1 LFRLEPIYPALRF
14 LARSQKGGECVES
27 VRQNE
32 PYALGKAAPHRID
45 LLTFSDLVFY
55 RVQPSTTRYDK
66 MKTPSIFLFL
76 ASTMI
81 GVTPAVL
88 SAAEEET
95 GQTVT
100 VKGEVID
107 MACYA
112 ESGASG
118 KDHADCA
125 KTCISAGL
133 PVGLKSEDGKIYLLI
148 GDHKPMNNE
157 LANYAAQT
165 ITVKGKAVSRD
176 GVNMIENAE
185 IIK

>member
-1 LFRLEPIYPALRF
+1 LIGFVHLNHQQPITA
-14 LARSQKGGECVES
+14 
-27 VRQNE
+27 
-32 PYALGKAAPHRID
+32 
-45 LLTFSDLVFY
+45 
-55 RVQPSTTRYDK
+55 K
-66 MKTPSIFLFL
+66 MKTPSISLFL
-76 ASTMI
+76 ASAMI
-81 GVTPAVL
+81 AVTPAVL

-100 VKGEVID
+100 VKGEVVD
-107 MACYA
+107 MVCYTDG
-112 ESGASG
+112 GASG

-125 KTCISAGL
+125 QTCISAGL

-157 LANYAAQT
+157 LVKYAAQT

-185 IIK
+185 IVK